1 LIGARKGGT
10 NWVKIGDS
18 VEDETQPND
27 KMKPRR
33 LEQKKDGEKD
43 CGYARVL
50 AAADNQR
57 VKSSKPMDKLI
68 SYQGYFGNL
77 VS

>member
-1 LIGARKGGT
+1 
-10 NWVKIGDS
+10 
-18 VEDETQPND
+18 
-27 KMKPRR
+27 MKPGR

-43 CGYARVL
+43 CGY